1 MMRALKN
8 EKGSALIMA
17 LVMVMLLA
25 LAGIWSSQTSTVE
38 TTIGANE
45 KVHKIAFFEAEG
57 GTETGTELIEKNIE
71 ERGGG
76 TVIGN
81 VAITTAGTNATRFYL
96 NDELADNVKPT
107 CSNRDAYI
115 PKDNNTCTPPITNLR
130 FGGVSSLSTGGAM
143 QMVAGYEGK
152 GKGAAGGGAW
162 ITYDIRS
169 SHENVRNTES
179 VINLRW
185 RHVM

>member
-1 MMRALKN
+1 MKTLKN
-8 EKGSALIMA
+8 ERGSALIMA

-57 GTETGTELIEKNIE
+57 GTETGIELIESNID

-76 TVIGN
+76 TVIGSVGVN
-81 VAITTAGTNATRFYL
+81 TGGANGTRFYL
-96 NDELADNVKPT
+96 NDELASSEKPT
-107 CSNRDAYI
+107 CTNRDAYI
-115 PKDNNTCTPPITNLR
+115 PATNTTCTPPITNLR
-130 FGGVSSLSTGGAM
+130 FGGVASLSTGGAL

-162 ITYDIRS
+162 ITYDVRS
-169 SHENVRNTES
+169 GNRNVRNTES

>member
-8 EKGSALIMA
+8 ERGSALIMA

-25 LAGIWSSQTSTVE
+25 LAGIWSSRTSTVE

-45 KVHKIAFFEAEG
+45 KIHKIAFFEAEG
-57 GTETGTELIEKNIE
+57 GAETGIELLERNID
-71 ERGGG
+71 ERGSG
-76 TVIGN
+76 TSIGN
-81 VAITTAGTNATRFYL
+81 VAVDTITPNGRFYL
-96 NDELADNVKPT
+96 NEALAGSDKPA
-107 CSNRDAYI
+107 CNNDRDAHI
-115 PKDNNTCTPPITNLR
+115 PVTNTTCTPPITNLM
-130 FGGVSSLSTGGAM
+130 FGGVSSLSTGGAL
-143 QMVAGYEGK
+143 QMIAGYEGK

-169 SHENVRNTES
+169 GHQNVRNTES